1 MTLAQLRKR
10 ITDSIKESG
19 KIDDKAAL
27 KRLLSLVHY
36 VQGNYN
42 DVEAFK
48 ALKKALGRAKCVSHY
63 LAIPPVLF
71 ETVIKGLDAAGLAQG
86 SRVIVEK
93 PFGRDLASARDLN
106 RVAHSVFPEESIFR
120 IDHFQGRSEE
130 RRVGKE
136 GCSPCRFR

>member
-63 LAIPPVLF
+63 LALPPVLF
-71 ETVIKGLDAAGLAQG
+71 ETVINGLDAAGLAQG
-86 SRVIVEK
+86 SRVTVEK
-93 PFGRDLASARDLN
+93 PYGRYLAAGSDMN
-106 RVAHSVFPEESIFR
+106 RVATSAFPGDSTLFIAPFTGPE
-120 IDHFQGRSEE
+120 
-130 RRVGKE
+130 
-136 GCSPCRFR
+136 

>member
-1 MTLAQLRKR
+1 MYAMVKRDGLNVPVVGVASSKMPLAQLRKR
-10 ITDSIKESG
+10 ITDSVKESG

-48 ALKKALGRAKCVSHY
+48 ALKKALGRAKCVSYY
-63 LAIPPVLF
+63 LAIPPALF

-86 SRVIVEK
+86 SSVIVEK
-93 PFGRDLASARDLN
+93 P
-106 RVAHSVFPEESIFR
+106 
-120 IDHFQGRSEE
+120 
-130 RRVGKE
+130 
-136 GCSPCRFR
+136 